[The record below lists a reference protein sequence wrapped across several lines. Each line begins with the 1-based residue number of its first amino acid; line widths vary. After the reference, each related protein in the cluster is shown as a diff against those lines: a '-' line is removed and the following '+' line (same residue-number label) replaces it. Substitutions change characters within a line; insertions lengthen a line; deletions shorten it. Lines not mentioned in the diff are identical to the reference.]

1 MVEERMKEINKKLK
15 ALAIGEKIRRIRQS
29 KGLTLEDISQRT
41 GLSKALISRI
51 ENEHVSPPIATLLRI
66 ASALRVEISHFF
78 TDQTSPYKVTVV
90 RHHERS
96 TTRDSMIAVGQDAGY
111 TYELLAF
118 KKDDKHMEPFIV
130 EFDLKERDEVPM
142 QQHKGEE
149 FLHVLEGTL
158 EFFTEDEVIVL
169 ERGDSIYFDSGI
181 PHGYRGLG
189 DIPPKALVVVYA
201 P

>member
-1 MVEERMKEINKKLK
+1 MEGINKKLK

-66 ASALRVEISHFF
+66 AGALKVEISHFF
-78 TDQTSPYKVTVV
+78 TDHTSPYKVTVV

-96 TTRDSMIAVGQDAGY
+96 TTRDSVIAAGQDAGY

-169 ERGDSIYFDSGI
+169 EKGDSVYFDSGI

-189 DIPPKALVVVYA
+189 DTPPKALVVVYA

>member
-1 MVEERMKEINKKLK
+1 MEEINKKLK

-66 ASALRVEISHFF
+66 AAALKVEISHFF
-78 TDQTSPYKVTVV
+78 TDHTSPYKVTVV

-130 EFDLKERDEVPM
+130 EFDLKDREEVPM

-149 FLHVLEGTL
+149 FLHVLEGRL

-169 ERGDSIYFDSGI
+169 EKGDSIYFDSGI

-189 DIPPKALVVVYA
+189 DTPPKALVVVYA

>member
-1 MVEERMKEINKKLK
+1 MEEISRKLK

-66 ASALRVEISHFF
+66 ASALKVEISHFF
-78 TDQTSPYKVTVV
+78 TDHTSPYRVTVV

-96 TTRDSMIAVGQDAGY
+96 STRDSMIAAGQDAGY

-130 EFDLKERDEVPM
+130 AFDLKAREEVPM
-142 QQHKGEE
+142 QVHKGEE
-149 FLHVLEGTL
+149 FLHVLEGRL
-158 EFFTEDEVIVL
+158 EFFTENEVIIL

-189 DIPPKALVVVYA
+189 EKPPKALVVVYA

>member
-1 MVEERMKEINKKLK
+1 MEEINKKLK

-66 ASALRVEISHFF
+66 ASALKVEISHFF
-78 TDQTSPYKVTVV
+78 TDQTSPHKVTVV

-130 EFDLKERDEVPM
+130 EFDLKDRKEVPM

-149 FLHVLEGTL
+149 FLHVLEGRL
-158 EFFTEDEVIVL
+158 EFFTEDEVIIL
-169 ERGDSIYFDSGI
+169 EKGDSIYFDSGI

>member
-1 MVEERMKEINKKLK
+1 MEEISKKLK

-66 ASALRVEISHFF
+66 AAALKVEISHFF
-78 TDQTSPYKVTVV
+78 SDQASPYKVTVV

-96 TTRDSMIAVGQDAGY
+96 TTRDSMILAGQDAGY

-130 EFDLKERDEVPM
+130 AFDLKERDEVPM

-149 FLHVLEGTL
+149 FLHLLEGKL
-158 EFFTEDEVIVL
+158 EFFTEDEVIIL
-169 ERGDSIYFDSGI
+169 EKGDSIYFDSGI

-189 DIPPKALVVVYA
+189 GKSPKALVVVFA

>member
-1 MVEERMKEINKKLK
+1 
-15 ALAIGEKIRRIRQS
+15 
-29 KGLTLEDISQRT
+29 
-41 GLSKALISRI
+41 
-51 ENEHVSPPIATLLRI
+51 
-66 ASALRVEISHFF
+66 
-78 TDQTSPYKVTVV
+78 
-90 RHHERS
+90 
-96 TTRDSMIAVGQDAGY
+96 MIAVGQDAGY

-130 EFDLKERDEVPM
+130 QFDLKERDEVPM
-142 QQHKGEE
+142 QKHKGEE

-169 ERGDSIYFDSGI
+169 EKGDSVYFDSGI

-189 DIPPKALVVVYA
+189 DTPPKALVVVYA

>member
-1 MVEERMKEINKKLK
+1 MEQIDKKLK

-29 KGLTLEDISQRT
+29 KGLTLEDISRRT

-66 ASALRVEISHFF
+66 ASALKVEISHFF
-78 TDQTSPYKVTVV
+78 TDHTSPYKVTVV

-96 TTRDSMIAVGQDAGY
+96 TTRDSMIAAGQDAGY

-130 EFDLKERDEVPM
+130 EFDLKGREEVPM

-149 FLHVLEGTL
+149 FLHLLEGKL
-158 EFFTEDEVIVL
+158 EFFTEDEVIIL
-169 ERGDSIYFDSGI
+169 EKGDSIYFDSGI

-189 DIPPKALVVVYA
+189 HKPPKALVVVYA

>member
-1 MVEERMKEINKKLK
+1 MKEINEKLK

-66 ASALRVEISHFF
+66 ASALKVEISHFF
-78 TDQTSPYKVTVV
+78 TDQISPHKVTVV

-130 EFDLKERDEVPM
+130 QFDLKERDEVPM

-169 ERGDSIYFDSGI
+169 EKGDSVYFDSGI

-189 DIPPKALVVVYA
+189 DTPPKALVVVYA